1 MIPYFSRSHLQRW
14 SREIVLIFQSCF
26 IPGFWAG
33 YNGKLRKGFLL
44 TGKLGN
50 WNFINWEM
58 RIQYM
63 VKLTGNWENDNLTG
77 NQCTYTPFLYSVV
90 EFYNFSFLA
99 KAVTFYFSILKCL
112 GYQYVEPWSLSY
124 FTFSVAEFGRLCT
137 PNHDKI
143 WIDKGFTVQFKNISF
158 KMYDTLLNLL

>member
-1 MIPYFSRSHLQRW
+1 MACVGWPWYVFPS
-14 SREIVLIFQSCF
+14 VMV
-26 IPGFWAG
+26 FWAG

-63 VKLTGNWENDNLTG
+63 VKLTGNWENENLTG

-137 PNHDKI
+137 SVPQITIKFESIRDS
-143 WIDKGFTVQFKNISF
+143 QFNSKTYHLRCMIH
-158 KMYDTLLNLL
+158 Y